1 MNLKLEVLLSTSI
14 KHKKPWPHLHWIGEE
29 KEAVLLSDDHRLSIL
44 TLSTGRT
51 QRKIPKLQPLLKN
64 MLSVT
69 TSANGSWL
77 AGLLNTGE
85 LFLWKK
91 DGDCLKT
98 VAAVAGVC
106 AVAAVAQ
113 ESATKLFLFVSRDGK
128 RVLVVSQTGTVFL
141 WESGEKRDLS
151 TVPGSQLSGR
161 WAQVMVDD
169 QAKLPQAEDKDSTIH
184 AIFHTD
190 EMLGDCCFCSF
201 VFTRGE
207 ALVLTTLRLKWL
219 EQVELCIS
227 AIPFCV
233 QWVTQTHS
241 LGALIP
247 GCVAVKSRGALLAAF
262 SRDGLVLAVIINQ
275 NDPKA
280 TQVLFVNPLKCV
292 AVSSSLR
299 GCGCNGQPVP
309 VRFLRS
315 YWVGAV
321 SWTHDGLFLACMLKR
336 GALLLM
342 SRLGELVTITTFGCS
357 VEFGPA
363 EYIPLHPLI
372 TYRQA
377 QSLLLNVE
385 HTGSAGSSTS
395 ESDSMR
401 QRFSLAAHP
410 RLPYLIVSDGY
421 MFTVLRFAE
430 NYSAWSVLKTLLLE
444 VTQDLD
450 DVQHLLMNSE
460 AKDVKLQ
467 PMSSL
472 RRSVLQGRDTQGPG
486 PWMPPSFLQDETP
499 ASGQADEDDDSA
511 DATPYLTDYHRFQ
524 SSHPSTM
531 EQGHLEFASMFDTL
545 HAKQGEQADHC
556 EAKLRQIQNSLL
568 TAWSMVVSVKGIEG
582 KDLLLQYTVRAFL
595 QFACLL
601 PFAPATLLSSAIKM
615 KNKMVKKALRRSPG
629 IYRTLQLLRYCLTVL
644 NWDGV
649 HKHSLIHAVRLS
661 ADIVKLILS
670 QKLGP
675 ASFSHSLLSSLLAL
689 KLASVHL
696 DTVYS
701 LQPQAFLDLP
711 WEMVSDSVQVLFSPR
726 EKGSLF
732 TLLEQP
738 SQTVQTIQ
746 QPSHRLAV
754 TWRLLYQHSL
764 QHHSHLRKIQQQPN
778 RGRSRKRLLGEEA
791 ILTSLL
797 SQIQTTLQAMGERLG
812 PNRQLKPLAGEECFL
827 LGSYLESVQIWRAA
841 LQGEMGRDEGRVIY
855 LQTRYSLA
863 ILYTHLYCY
872 DLSAA
877 QTFTEQ
883 LVGQM
888 LNQNRPATS
897 TGTDELELDSLLDV
911 GVDAALAVVQSLA
924 RFMALYFT
932 NQPLF
937 VLPPHHIDTLPP
949 LHIQPGCQPRVVYLR
964 RCRVSAA
971 VREQHLSATWSVKYT
986 VDLMLSGRLIPEAAW
1001 LASSLGDWKT
1011 AVVLSLAFN
1020 LYNRN
1025 LPESVRR
1032 HWRSLHLPAHLHP
1045 SQIFQD
1051 KLQVL
1056 LQCPA
1061 NDVSLEGLR
1070 VNSTLTPG
1078 NDTKQLTDCIE
1089 EDCEVLFGSV
1099 QEILKA
1105 AVMVDAD
1112 VLTETFELLMQTA
1125 KDLGGS
1131 LPGLVPDGLYLPAPP
1146 LYCPQLAIDSESVGL
1161 DSGLS
1166 TEKAARQKV
1175 SVILQRLLLLFRA
1188 ARCSLP
1194 AAHWYIDKL
1203 LHAQKIMNKIRVK
1216 AGLPPLC
1223 PFPDSLLCYGKAR
1236 SGFFRPGAAGDG
1248 TSDAISVRVI
1258 GSFRDLCGL
1267 CWMFHVRERLS
1278 ESCRKYQ
1285 AARDNTRSPQDYG
1298 VIAEYD
1304 AAVVDHCLNSLGWA
1318 CRMLPFARFM
1328 NVEELV
1334 QDIILSLV
1342 SELPPI
1348 RQVAEILVRAF
1359 PNVEDVRV
1367 PLRDKYQS
1375 LQQRVRHSTVRGP
1388 DGEEMMSVLLHD
1400 LYRQRMKVMKRTVQ
1414 NIGPTEQHIWERA
1427 EERLRDQE
1435 DQTYDQF
1442 SLGTSLSR
1450 SSLTDTRRGQS
1461 QGDGDMTDSI
1471 SEEFQD
1477 LSEWRDNIQQLM
1489 GTGHRNTASSPQ
1501 RTSASGNTGKD
1512 GGLQAYAPC
1521 LPVVGSWEFERD
1533 EEEYVKFLELF
1544 LCYLLERD
1552 RIVNEDPAVPLL
1564 TSCSAYLKELELN
1577 SLVFQVHTTLKR
1589 RQSRTRAAGEVPR
1602 TKSSSCLMSEWHR
1615 SENLGYGGGSKSPV
1629 SSPTPGLFHSTAHS
1643 EVLSNEHNIHSYF
1656 PAAGTRGRARGR
1668 GLFGLRLHS
1677 LPSQLNVVQNW
1688 AAAPDPACSVKRP
1701 VRTDHTPC
1709 LSVFALL
1716 EEDLTPE
1723 LEVKFQGTAKLLEWM
1738 IRWSERRL
1746 LCGLHKVE
1754 TLLEQSTA
1762 IRVKTSMPAI
1772 LRSLWLLDRD
1782 LEAQTLDNCNHRKS
1796 ERRLT
1801 VYQPEQPTLKLDR
1814 ESSVDTGYP
1823 GSLRTPVMDLEA
1835 DIEGDFI
1842 PSDDAEGFQK
1852 QDLSHTNLNPRKE
1865 LTSDSD
1871 SGTEEEESAD
1881 GPGGHS
1887 AHKQGHEREGLINT
1901 RVYEEEYPEPRPCN
1915 LFSPCISISLKPK
1928 PRTRIRDK
1936 MECSL
1941 DVETPQDKCISKEP
1955 GEEMSERV
1963 SKEPGEE
1970 MSEHVCKEP
1979 GEEMSERICK
1989 EPGEEMSERVCKE
2002 PGEEMSERV
2011 CKEPGEEMSEPIS
2024 KEPGEEMS
2032 EPISKEPGEE
2042 MSERVCKEPG
2052 EEMSEPISKEPGEEM
2067 SERVCKEP
2075 GEEMSERVCKEP
2087 GEEMSEPISKE
2098 PGKQEM
2104 QMDGKETVRL
2114 QREAETDDRC
2124 SPQTTSQP
2132 SMTAAE
2138 SSGPL
2143 PSLAPSSLLQPVL
2156 DCQAMPGL
2164 PTPAVPVPVTAA
2176 TQTVDPDG
2184 QTVNTPNL
2192 FQHMLQDEMFKL
2204 VQLQQINFLSL
2215 MQVVGSSLTS
2225 LPSIQQQLPPI
2236 PSQNRVPP
2244 TPNVNINPT
2253 PTGQVPIPGG
2263 KGCEKATMESSL
2275 PVQRPS
2281 SLPEEKVAQKP
2292 EELSLH
2298 PPLEG
2303 DDVRTLPRISDSQ
2316 NVRNRDCDTIR
2327 PHLLL
2332 APGAQPPA
2340 TTFQFA
2346 PRVNSTPG
2354 LPLLRL
2360 QPCYEL
2366 RAPPV
2371 TGTKLPRSI
2380 PLLQPTPREAWAPG
2394 PEPSPR
2400 PQLGFPSHLNS
2411 SAYDPGALQK
2421 AAEEK
2426 ERKEELLRRGPPK
2439 HLNLDQYQQPPA
2451 SPWTEPPAK
2460 GPPYSSE
2467 RSQREFQPPSSHAG
2481 CSQVFRM
2488 PLLHLPQPTHMTHFP
2503 LMAKQLPN
2511 TPANPGQSG
2520 ISSAPSV
2527 QYPRD
2532 QQQYCSF
2539 CPESQVSVVH
2549 PPRLIPAQDLIAF
2562 EQGRLC
2568 RARQPSGRQQA
2579 EAFRLLKVN
2588 IEPFEPRTSKKR
2600 LKRRHERRTAE
2611 RAACKPPRSDQQLSP
2626 PDPDQQLSP
2635 PDPDQQLSPPDP
2647 DQQLSSPDLPEPQEV
2662 ESRVRVE
2669 PVDVPPVPKTSGC
2682 SALPLGPR
2690 AEQLE
2695 DQIYPFSTSAEL
2707 QCFASTMKNAEERK
2721 DASTNTEQGPEPHF
2735 ELPSAAKSYKDAGI
2749 VTCSEIKNSQAVTAT
2764 AVQTTSASVP
2774 LVQVVPPDVFMNLRF
2789 PSETCQKPLVAPTN
2803 QATPDQLVSGHKFLN
2818 VIDIDAGELLNS
2830 LPVTTS
2836 APELMPSSERED
2848 ISIAGLHLMAASVT
2862 NAVPPDTCQQQ
2873 GSPSPSRAQAWS
2885 EGWEQQL
2892 AGDHLTERLLQQD
2905 SAPLSTPPQA
2915 AAHSVGTKR
2924 VRAQLSEMEHQL
2936 SALQDMAV
2944 NMEQDFANTKM
2955 LINTIEH
2962 LNSAMDPEEP
2972 VEYSRTWD
2980 AGAAFHPPPDPA
2992 EERGEDR
2999 CYSEMKAAAGPAVC
3013 TDWRSHTPPLTATG
3027 RAGDRCYPIVK
3038 AAAGPAVCTDWRSH
3052 TPPLTATGRAGDRCY
3067 SEMKAAAG
3075 PAVCTDWRSH
3085 TPPLTAT
3092 GRAGDRCYPIVKAA
3106 AVSPRFADSRRLSAR
3121 LTAQKRV
3128 EDQGY
3133 SKAKHAAGLPV
3144 CVDWHRHTTPL
3155 AAKEF
3160 DQSADRNR
3168 LSRETV
3174 SSTDDRLHLSGMS
3187 GVSDIVAELF
3197 NQGKLSTEG
3206 LGLSEEQIKKL
3217 TRHSKPPKRSE
3228 QEQKEI
3234 QEWMKRKRR
3243 QRLEIYQQHRE
3254 DLMRKERAP
3263 FHPKEKQRKFTSKEI
3278 KENQKQNAVKKRVT
3292 LAENQEQRTQ
3302 AALSLM
3308 NEMLC
3313 DTVQLPNT
3321 RPRALGEKPIKSAQL
3336 TQNPYS
3342 STPRGRNAG
3351 SRSLSASRV
3360 ERCFS
3365 GTYRVKPARSV
3376 SSSPGRAPQTGT
3388 LRQAAQR
3395 RPCPVTGSTYRGL
3408 VRHQEARAASCHQ
3421 ASLKPSFR
3429 LRTQHPA
3436 ADESDWECSSLTLW
3450 SPPEEIRQIL
3460 DREDDPFLQG
3470 DDLTKADGGA
3480 DCELSDIESDSTSS
3494 ILSNLDWNAVNKMV
3508 ATLKQPEQGIT
3519 KP

>member
-1 MNLKLEVLLSTSI
+1 M
-14 KHKKPWPHLHWIGEE
+14 
-29 KEAVLLSDDHRLSIL
+29 A
-44 TLSTGRT
+44 
-51 QRKIPKLQPLLKN
+51 
-64 MLSVT
+64 
-69 TSANGSWL
+69 
-77 AGLLNTGE
+77 AGN
-85 LFLWKK
+85 
-91 DGDCLKT
+91 
-98 VAAVAGVC
+98 
-106 AVAAVAQ
+106 
-113 ESATKLFLFVSRDGK
+113 
-128 RVLVVSQTGTVFL
+128 
-141 WESGEKRDLS
+141 
-151 TVPGSQLSGR
+151 
-161 WAQVMVDD
+161 
-169 QAKLPQAEDKDSTIH
+169 
-184 AIFHTD
+184 
-190 EMLGDCCFCSF
+190 
-201 VFTRGE
+201 
-207 ALVLTTLRLKWL
+207 
-219 EQVELCIS
+219 
-227 AIPFCV
+227 
-233 QWVTQTHS
+233 
-241 LGALIP
+241 
-247 GCVAVKSRGALLAAF
+247 
-262 SRDGLVLAVIINQ
+262 
-275 NDPKA
+275 
-280 TQVLFVNPLKCV
+280 
-292 AVSSSLR
+292 
-299 GCGCNGQPVP
+299 
-309 VRFLRS
+309 
-315 YWVGAV
+315 
-321 SWTHDGLFLACMLKR
+321 
-336 GALLLM
+336 
-342 SRLGELVTITTFGCS
+342 
-357 VEFGPA
+357 
-363 EYIPLHPLI
+363 
-372 TYRQA
+372 
-377 QSLLLNVE
+377 
-385 HTGSAGSSTS
+385 
-395 ESDSMR
+395 
-401 QRFSLAAHP
+401 
-410 RLPYLIVSDGY
+410 
-421 MFTVLRFAE
+421 
-430 NYSAWSVLKTLLLE
+430 
-444 VTQDLD
+444 
-450 DVQHLLMNSE
+450 
-460 AKDVKLQ
+460 
-467 PMSSL
+467 
-472 RRSVLQGRDTQGPG
+472 
-486 PWMPPSFLQDETP
+486 
-499 ASGQADEDDDSA
+499 ADEDDDSA
-511 DATPYLTDYHRFQ
+511 DATPCLADYHRFQ

-531 EQGHLEFASMFDTL
+531 EQGRLEFASMFDTL

-556 EAKLRQIQNSLL
+556 EAKLGQIQNSLL

-582 KDLLLQYTVRAFL
+582 KDLLLQYTVRALL

-601 PFAPATLLSSAIKM
+601 PFVPATLLSSALKM
-615 KNKMVKKALRRSPG
+615 KNKMVKKTLRRSPG

-675 ASFSHSLLSSLLAL
+675 ASFSQSLLSSLLAL

-701 LQPQAFLDLP
+701 LQSQAFLDLP
-711 WEMVSDSVQVLFSPR
+711 WEMVSDSAQVPFGPR
-726 EKGSLF
+726 EKGSLL

-764 QHHSHLRKIQQQPN
+764 QHHSHLRKVQQQPH
-778 RGRSRKRLLGEEA
+778 RGSSRKRLLGEEA

-841 LQGEMGRDEGRVIY
+841 ILEEMGRDGGRVIY

-872 DLSAA
+872 DLSTA
-877 QTFTEQ
+877 QSFTEQ

-888 LNQNRPATS
+888 LNQKRSAIF
-897 TGTDELELDSLLDV
+897 TGTDQLELDSSMLLDV

-932 NQPLF
+932 NQPLY

-949 LHIQPGCQPRVVYLR
+949 LHIQPGCLPRVVYLR
-964 RCRVSAA
+964 QCRVSAA

-986 VDLMLSGRLIPEAAW
+986 VDLMLIGRLIPEAVW

-1020 LYNRN
+1020 LYNRD

-1032 HWRSLHLPAHLHP
+1032 HWRSLHLPADLHP
-1045 SQIFQD
+1045 SQIFQH
-1051 KLQVL
+1051 KLQAL

-1061 NDVSLEGLR
+1061 NAVVSLEGLM

-1078 NDTKQLTDCIE
+1078 NDTKQLTDSIE

-1161 DSGLS
+1161 DSALS
-1166 TEKAARQKV
+1166 TEKAARQEV

-1203 LHAQKIMNKIRVK
+1203 LYGQKIMNKIRVK
-1216 AGLPPLC
+1216 AGLPPLS
-1223 PFPDSLLCYGKAR
+1223 PFPDSLLCYGKAGI
-1236 SGFFRPGAAGDG
+1236 SFFRPGAAGDG
-1248 TSDAISVRVI
+1248 TPDAISIRVI

-1267 CWMFHVRERLS
+1267 CWMFHVRDRLS

-1285 AARDNTRSPQDYG
+1285 AARDNTRSPQDYE
-1298 VIAEYD
+1298 VTAEYD

-1328 NVEELV
+1328 NVEELI

-1342 SELPPI
+1342 SELPPV
-1348 RQVAEILVRAF
+1348 RKVAEILVRAF
-1359 PNVEDVRV
+1359 PSVEDVRV

-1375 LQQRVRHSTVRGP
+1375 LQQRLRHSTVRGP

-1400 LYRQRMKVMKRTVQ
+1400 LYRQKIKMMKRTVQ
-1414 NIGPTEQHIWERA
+1414 NIGPIEQHIWERA

-1435 DQTYDQF
+1435 DQMYDQF

-1501 RTSASGNTGKD
+1501 RTSASRNTGKD
-1512 GGLQAYAPC
+1512 GGLQVYTPC
-1521 LPVVGSWEFERD
+1521 LPVVGSWEFERGD
-1533 EEEYVKFLELF
+1533 EEYVKFLELF
-1544 LCYLLERD
+1544 LSYLLERD

-1589 RQSRTRAAGEVPR
+1589 RQSRTRAAGEVSR

-1615 SENLGYGGGSKSPV
+1615 SENLGCGGGSKPPV
-1629 SSPTPGLFHSTAHS
+1629 SSPAPGLFHSTAHS
-1643 EVLSNEHNIHSYF
+1643 EVLSNEHNVHSYF
-1656 PAAGTRGRARGR
+1656 PAAGTRGRVRGR

-1677 LPSQLNVVQNW
+1677 LPRQFNVFQNW
-1688 AAAPDPACSVKRP
+1688 AAAPDPACSIKRP

-1723 LEVKFQGTAKLLEWM
+1723 LEVKFQGMAKLLEWM
-1738 IRWSERRL
+1738 IRWSEQRL

-1754 TLLEQSTA
+1754 KLLEQSTA

-1782 LEAQTLDNCNHRKS
+1782 LKTQTLDNCNHRKS
-1796 ERRLT
+1796 ERQLT

-1835 DIEGDFI
+1835 DIEGDVRPFV

-1852 QDLSHTNLNPRKE
+1852 QDLSHTNLNPPEE

-1871 SGTEEEESAD
+1871 SGTEEEESAG
-1881 GPGGHS
+1881 GPGGHA
-1887 AHKQGHEREGLINT
+1887 AHKQGPEREGLINT
-1901 RVYEEEYPEPRPCN
+1901 RVYEEEEYPEPRPCY
-1915 LFSPCISISLKPK
+1915 LFSPCISISIKPK
-1928 PRTRIRDK
+1928 PRTRIRDE

-1941 DVETPQDKCISKEP
+1941 GVETPQDKCISKEP
-1955 GEEMSERV
+1955 GEEMSEA
-1963 SKEPGEE
+1963 
-1970 MSEHVCKEP
+1970 VCKEP
-1979 GEEMSERICK
+1979 GEEMSEH
-1989 EPGEEMSERVCKE
+1989 
-2002 PGEEMSERV
+2002 
-2011 CKEPGEEMSEPIS
+2011 IS
-2024 KEPGEEMS
+2024 KG
-2032 EPISKEPGEE
+2032 
-2042 MSERVCKEPG
+2042 
-2052 EEMSEPISKEPGEEM
+2052 
-2067 SERVCKEP
+2067 
-2075 GEEMSERVCKEP
+2075 
-2087 GEEMSEPISKE
+2087 

-2114 QREAETDDRC
+2114 QREAETDDCC

-2156 DCQAMPGL
+2156 DCQSGLAL
-2164 PTPAVPVPVTAA
+2164 PTPAVSVPVPAA

-2225 LPSIQQQLPPI
+2225 LPSIQQQLLPI
-2236 PSQNRVPP
+2236 PSQTRVPP
-2244 TPNVNINPT
+2244 APNVNVNPG

-2263 KGCEKATMESSL
+2263 KGRERAAMESSL

-2298 PPLEG
+2298 PALEG
-2303 DDVRTLPRISDSQ
+2303 DDLRTLPRISDSQ
-2316 NVRNRDCDTIR
+2316 NVQTRDCDPIR

-2332 APGAQPPA
+2332 GPGAQPPA
-2340 TTFQFA
+2340 ATFQCA
-2346 PRVNSTPG
+2346 PGISSTPG

-2366 RAPPV
+2366 SAPAV
-2371 TGTKLPRSI
+2371 IGTKLPRSI

-2394 PEPSPR
+2394 PEPSRRPR
-2400 PQLGFPSHLNS
+2400 LGFPSHLNS

-2460 GPPYSSE
+2460 GLPYSSE

-2488 PLLHLPQPTHMTHFP
+2488 PLLHLPQLTHTTHFP

-2511 TPANPGQSG
+2511 TQANPGQSG

-2527 QYPRD
+2527 QHPRD
-2532 QQQYCSF
+2532 QQQHCSF
-2539 CPESQVSVVH
+2539 CPETQVSVVH
-2549 PPRLIPAQDLIAF
+2549 PPRLIPAQDLIDF

-2568 RARQPSGRQQA
+2568 RARQPSERQQA
-2579 EAFRLLKVN
+2579 KAFRLLKVN
-2588 IEPFEPRTSKKR
+2588 IEPFEPRTSCDSKKR
-2600 LKRRHERRTAE
+2600 LKRRHERKAAE
-2611 RAACKPPRSDQQLSP
+2611 RAVCKPAQSDQQLSP
-2626 PDPDQQLSP
+2626 ADP
-2635 PDPDQQLSPPDP
+2635 
-2647 DQQLSSPDLPEPQEV
+2647 PEPQEV
-2662 ESRVRVE
+2662 ESRVCVE

-2682 SALPLGPR
+2682 SALPLGPPG
-2690 AEQLE
+2690 ELLG
-2695 DQIYPFSTSAEL
+2695 DQINPFSTSAEL
-2707 QCFASTMKNAEERK
+2707 QCFASTMKNAEGRK
-2721 DASTNTEQGPEPHF
+2721 DASTNTEQDADPRF

-2749 VTCSEIKNSQAVTAT
+2749 VTCSEIKNSQAVNAT
-2764 AVQTTSASVP
+2764 TVQTTPASVP

-2789 PSETCQKPLVAPTN
+2789 LSETCPKPLVTPTN
-2803 QATPDQLVSGHKFLN
+2803 QATSDQLMSGHKFLN

-2873 GSPSPSRAQAWS
+2873 ESPSLSQAQLWS

-2905 SAPLSTPPQA
+2905 SPPLSTPPQA

-2962 LNSAMDPEEP
+2962 LHSAMGPEEP
-2972 VEYSRTWD
+2972 VEYSRTWG

-2992 EERGEDR
+2992 EEKGEDR
-2999 CYSEMKAAAGPAVC
+2999 CFSKMKAAPGSAVC
-3013 TDWRSHTPPLTATG
+3013 TDWRSHTPPRTPMG
-3027 RAGDRCYPIVK
+3027 RAGDRCYPN
-3038 AAAGPAVCTDWRSH
+3038 
-3052 TPPLTATGRAGDRCY
+3052 
-3067 SEMKAAAG
+3067 
-3075 PAVCTDWRSH
+3075 
-3085 TPPLTAT
+3085 
-3092 GRAGDRCYPIVKAA
+3092 VKAA
-3106 AVSPRFADSRRLSAR
+3106 AVSPRFADWHCHSAR
-3121 LTAQKRV
+3121 LTAEKRV

-3133 SKAKHAAGLPV
+3133 LKAKDAAGLPV
-3144 CVDWHRHTTPL
+3144 SVDWHRHTPPL

-3160 DQSADRNR
+3160 DLSADRNQ

-3174 SSTDDRLHLSGMS
+3174 SSTDDLHLSGMS
-3187 GVSDIVAELF
+3187 GVSDIVADLF
-3197 NQGKLSTEG
+3197 NQGKLSTER

-3217 TRHSKPPKRSE
+3217 RRHSKPPKRSE

-3243 QRLEIYQQHRE
+3243 ERLEIYQRHRD
-3254 DLMRKERAP
+3254 DLKRKERAP
-3263 FHPKEKQRKFTSKEI
+3263 YHPKEKQKKFTSKEI
-3278 KENQKQNAVKKRVT
+3278 KESQKQNAVKKRVT

-3308 NEMLC
+3308 NEMLS
-3313 DTVQLPNT
+3313 DTIQLPNA
-3321 RPRALGEKPIKSAQL
+3321 RPRALGEKPIRSTHL
-3336 TQNPYS
+3336 TQNPFS
-3342 STPRGRNAG
+3342 STPRGRSAA
-3351 SRSLSASRV
+3351 SRSLSASRA
-3360 ERCFS
+3360 ERSFS
-3365 GTYRVKPARSV
+3365 GTYRVKPGRSV
-3376 SSSPGRAPQTGT
+3376 SSSPGRAPGT

-3395 RPCPVTGSTYRGL
+3395 RPCPVTGSTYRGE
-3408 VRHQEARAASCHQ
+3408 VKHQEARAASCHQ
-3421 ASLKPSFR
+3421 ASLKPSFG

-3436 ADESDWECSSLTLW
+3436 AEESDSQYNSLTLW
-3450 SPPEEIRQIL
+3450 NPPEQIRQIL
-3460 DREDDPFLQG
+3460 EREDDPFLQC

-3480 DCELSDIESDSTSS
+3480 DCKLSDIESDSTSS
-3494 ILSNLDWNAVNKMV
+3494 LLSNLDWNAVNKMV
-3508 ATLKQPEQGIT
+3508 ASLKQPEQGIT
-3519 KP
+3519 EP